1 MRKLRIMMLGLRS
14 LGIGQGGVEAHVSQL
29 ATEIDRLGHS
39 VEAIVRSPYAG
50 SQPSTFGREIKIQ
63 PMWSPRHHTT
73 ETLIHSLLG
82 VLHAAVYR
90 PDILH
95 IHAVGPALVTPLARA
110 LGLRVVVTHHGEDY
124 HREKWGWFAKRV
136 LLLGE
141 RWGTLLSRR
150 RICVSPSLA
159 TSLSTKYG
167 KHYDYIPNGV
177 LPFERSASAE
187 TPLRLG
193 LDPGKYLLHV
203 GRIVPEK
210 RQLDLIDLIDRVGER
225 HGLKLA
231 LVGAAD
237 HASAYSR
244 AVADRAA
251 RSARTVLCGFQSGR
265 ALAELFSNCAV
276 FVLPSSH
283 EGLPIALLEAMSYGC
298 RIVASDIEA
307 NRNLA
312 LDTPCYFATGNID
325 ALDRAVEHALTLP
338 FPADWR
344 DRLAPFDW
352 KRIAV
357 ETVKVY
363 EDALR

>member
-1 MRKLRIMMLGLRS
+1 
-14 LGIGQGGVEAHVSQL
+14 
-29 ATEIDRLGHS
+29 
-39 VEAIVRSPYAG
+39 
-50 SQPSTFGREIKIQ
+50 
-63 PMWSPRHHTT
+63 
-73 ETLIHSLLG
+73 
-82 VLHAAVYR
+82 
-90 PDILH
+90 
-95 IHAVGPALVTPLARA
+95 
-110 LGLRVVVTHHGEDY
+110 
-124 HREKWGWFAKRV
+124 
-136 LLLGE
+136 
-141 RWGTLLSRR
+141 
-150 RICVSPSLA
+150 
-159 TSLSTKYG
+159 
-167 KHYDYIPNGV
+167 
-177 LPFERSASAE
+177 
-187 TPLRLG
+187 
-193 LDPGKYLLHV
+193 
-203 GRIVPEK
+203 
-210 RQLDLIDLIDRVGER
+210 
-225 HGLKLA
+225 
-231 LVGAAD
+231 
-237 HASAYSR
+237 
-244 AVADRAA
+244 
-251 RSARTVLCGFQSGR
+251 VLCGFQSGR